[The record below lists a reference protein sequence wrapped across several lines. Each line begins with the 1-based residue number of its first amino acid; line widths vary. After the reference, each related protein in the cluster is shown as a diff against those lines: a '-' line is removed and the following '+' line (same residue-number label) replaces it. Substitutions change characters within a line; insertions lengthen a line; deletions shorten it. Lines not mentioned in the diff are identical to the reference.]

1 MPRYEAPADSPWE
14 MTFVKRG
21 DRVIF
26 VPDAEQPTEDHE
38 RAIRMQALAELRA
51 LNEDPPE
58 HPDLRIRP

>member
-1 MPRYEAPADSPWE
+1 
-14 MTFVKRG
+14 MTSVKND

-26 VPDAEQPTEDHE
+26 VPEAAQPTEDPD

-58 HPDLRIRP
+58 PPDLRIRH